1 MNDGTAIVVFVLM
14 LKALRRLWRL
24 WDRLGYQ
31 EKISRCQCLDMLQL
45 KRTFKKTSSYVRTV
59 SIRSQAVFHV
69 TMYNEIVWSS
79 WQVVLGATLDAPSVL
94 AFFGTSVVVQRWGR
108 GRKKTPGNSTENSPE
123 NEQLEPKNQPEINQS
138 KGMSNLPNLDFWGF
152 HVSFRDPLEVQST
165 KTKCLVFRM
174 IHGARIPH
182 F

>member
-1 MNDGTAIVVFVLM
+1 
-14 LKALRRLWRL
+14 
-24 WDRLGYQ
+24 
-31 EKISRCQCLDMLQL
+31 
-45 KRTFKKTSSYVRTV
+45 
-59 SIRSQAVFHV
+59 
-69 TMYNEIVWSS
+69 
-79 WQVVLGATLDAPSVL
+79 VVLGATLDAPSVL

-174 IHGARIPH
+174 IHGARIPDPTKGQSLVKD
-182 F
+182 FLNVCFFGKMDGFDFDSGCQEAKRSDPS

>member
-1 MNDGTAIVVFVLM
+1 M
-14 LKALRRLWRL
+14 
-24 WDRLGYQ
+24 
-31 EKISRCQCLDMLQL
+31 
-45 KRTFKKTSSYVRTV
+45 
-59 SIRSQAVFHV
+59 
-69 TMYNEIVWSS
+69 
-79 WQVVLGATLDAPSVL
+79 GATLDAPSVL

-174 IHGARIPH
+174 IHGARIPDPTKGQGTK
-182 F
+182 FGQRLLEYLFLWENGWV